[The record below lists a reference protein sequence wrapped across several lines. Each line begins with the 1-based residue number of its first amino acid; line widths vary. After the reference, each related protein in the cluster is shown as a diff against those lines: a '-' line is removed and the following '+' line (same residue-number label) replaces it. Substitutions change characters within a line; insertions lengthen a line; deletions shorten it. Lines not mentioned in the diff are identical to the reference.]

1 MNSMTGYGRGE
12 ATNREIAVVVEMKS
26 VNNRFLDVQLRV
38 PREYMLLEPR
48 IVERLKRDLVRGRVE
63 VFVRRTALEGSQ
75 QVQPDPAL
83 AESYRKAMVAV
94 AQRLQRPAEEVTLSL
109 VLAQPGVL
117 TVTDRE
123 ADALG
128 EWDVVSAALEAALGE
143 LQQMRA
149 SEGRALQE
157 DLGRHLDALLR
168 LRAEVAAVADGVA
181 ERLKSRLEGR
191 LQRLLADRVDPARL
205 AQEAAVLADKADIS
219 EELARLESHVAQF
232 AEALAAAEPVGRK
245 LDFLLQELHREI
257 NTIGSKSAEHPV
269 SARVVE
275 MKSVAERMR
284 EQAANVE

>member
-48 IVERLKRDLVRGRVE
+48 VVERLKRDLVRGRIE

-83 AESYRKAMVAV
+83 AESYLRAMLVV
-94 AQRLQRPAEEVTLSL
+94 AQRVQRPPEEVS
-109 VLAQPGVL
+109 LAQVLQQQGVL
-117 TVTDRE
+117 TVVDRE
-123 ADALG
+123 ADALS

-143 LQQMRA
+143 LQGMR
-149 SEGRALQE
+149 STEGRALQE

-168 LRAEVAAVADGVA
+168 LRSEVSSAAEGVA
-181 ERLKSRLEGR
+181 ERLKSRLETR
-191 LQRLLADRVDPARL
+191 LQRLLADRVEPQRL
-205 AQEAAVLADKADIS
+205 AQEAAILADKADIS

-257 NTIGSKSAEHPV
+257 NTIGSKSAEHPI